1 MLAEPQR
8 LDNAAAEIQQ
18 FTRRQ
23 QALGQLPVHAIGKVW
38 SDDITAGLMPLAQSL
53 QVLTRQPMAARTL
66 TVQLDNTRID
76 GELQQ
81 AFVDDATDDSG
92 YLVFSRA
99 GSIRGR
105 DIIQAWLQLVLASAA
120 EPGLIHSAQL
130 LGMDKKEPLQRMI
143 LRAPTPAVAQEQLR
157 TALHWYWQCWCGPV
171 LHLPDTLWQLQQE
184 LEKISAKTE
193 LEDEQ
198 NEALDKWL
206 QERLDSEFGEL
217 NSAYLQRCAP
227 EFLQHLDADRARE
240 WLGKYGTLIQAAA
253 EHQQPDNGAAA
264 GEGEA

>member
-1 MLAEPQR
+1 
-8 LDNAAAEIQQ
+8 
-18 FTRRQ
+18 
-23 QALGQLPVHAIGKVW
+23 QLPVHAIGKVW

-53 QVLTRQPMAARTL
+53 QVLTQQPMAARTL

-81 AFVDDATDDSG
+81 AFVEDFADGSG

-105 DIIQAWLQLVLASAA
+105 DVLQAWLQLVLGSAA
-120 EPGLIHSAQL
+120 EPGVNHRAQL
-130 LGMDKKEPLQRMI
+130 MGTDKKEPLKRMI
-143 LRAPTPAVAQEQLR
+143 LRATTPAVAQKQLR
-157 TALHWYWQCWCGPV
+157 TALDWYWQCWRKPV

-184 LEKISAKTE
+184 LEKITAKTE

-198 NEALDKWL
+198 NELLDKWL
-206 QERLDSEFGEL
+206 QERLDSGYGEL
-217 NSAYLQRCAP
+217 SSAYLQRCAP
-227 EFLQHLDADRARE
+227 EFLQQLNADKARQ
-240 WLGKYGTLIQAAA
+240 WLADLGALVQAAA